1 MTGKVTPGGHSTGAP
16 NYRLRVLMGVER
28 ILSVTSA
35 IQTLHDLV
43 TREAPG
49 SPVAMYLT
57 GSYCHGGLRPD
68 SDLDILLITRVPLRT
83 HERRTL
89 TEHLLGYS
97 GRRATSRPGRPIELI
112 SLALNDI
119 KPWRYPAI
127 RDFLYGEW
135 LRADYEA
142 GRLPH
147 REPDPNLP
155 VVLTSAREHSSALI
169 GPPLAE
175 LIDPVPREHLTQ
187 AMYDDM
193 PSLLD
198 NLVGDERNVLLTLA
212 RILFTLRTGLIA
224 PKDEAAAHV
233 CAILEAEQADTLD
246 LAARAYRGE
255 ARDDWT
261 ALPEQTSVVAAALT
275 DRIYAI
281 RT

>member
-1 MTGKVTPGGHSTGAP
+1 MATT
-16 NYRLRVLMGVER
+16 
-28 ILSVTSA
+28 
-35 IQTLHDLV
+35 IQTLQDLI

-57 GSYCHGGLRPD
+57 GSYCYGGLRPD
-68 SDLDILLITRVPLRT
+68 SDLDILLITRVPL
-83 HERRTL
+83 HVGERRML

-97 GRRATSRPGRPIELI
+97 GTRATRQPGRPIELT
-112 SLALNDI
+112 SLVLDDI
-119 KPWRYPAI
+119 KPWRYPAM

-135 LRADYEA
+135 LRTDYEA

-155 VVLTSAREHSSALI
+155 VILTSARQHSSALM

-175 LIDPVPREHLTQ
+175 LTDPVPGEHLTQ
-187 AMYDDM
+187 SMFDAL

-198 NLVGDERNVLLTLA
+198 DLVGDERNVLLTLA

-224 PKDEAAAHV
+224 PKDVAAADV
-233 CAILEAEQADTLD
+233 CSILASAHAHILD

-255 ARDDWT
+255 VRDDWT
-261 ALPEQTSVVAAALT
+261 ELHSEASAAATALI
-275 DRIYAI
+275 DRIYAL
-281 RT
+281 RS

>member
-155 VVLTSAREHSSALI
+155 VVLTSAREH
-169 GPPLAE
+169 
-175 LIDPVPREHLTQ
+175 LTQ

-261 ALPEQTSVVAAALT
+261 GLPEQTSVVAAALT